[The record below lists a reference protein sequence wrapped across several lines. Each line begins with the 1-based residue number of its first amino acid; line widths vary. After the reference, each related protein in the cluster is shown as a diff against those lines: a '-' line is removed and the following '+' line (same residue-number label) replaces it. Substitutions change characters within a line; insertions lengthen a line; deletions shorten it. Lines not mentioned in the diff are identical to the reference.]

1 MLALAT
7 GLQVYDLGMCCADFS
22 ILGESVTS
30 LVQRGFN
37 KGHAQHM
44 KEPPYNYTHA
54 LSATTEDVRFL
65 FGHTE
70 VAVAASDNSRRN
82 VPVGHSQLTTHRAA
96 LPSHMSSVSEQGYL
110 QLNSTSKRQTPMTN
124 LGGTSKFKF

>member
-1 MLALAT
+1 M
-7 GLQVYDLGMCCADFS
+7 YDLGLCCADFS
-22 ILGESVTS
+22 ILGENVAS

-65 FGHTE
+65 FGHAE
-70 VAVAASDNSRRN
+70 VVAAASDGRGS
-82 VPVGHSQLTTHRAA
+82 VTVGQSQSTAHRAS
-96 LPSHMSSVSEQGYL
+96 LPGHMSSASEQGYL
-110 QLNSTSKRQTPMTN
+110 QLNGAPQRRAPISNS
-124 LGGTSKFKF
+124 LGTSKFKF